1 MKKERKDESFLKQ
14 PYYKGGD
21 KALKEFISKHLIY
34 PPHAVALKI
43 DGSVPIRYDIN
54 HKGDVIAVHVISS
67 LHPEFDAEAIRVVKL
82 LKFEVPKTPRNLK
95 VTFHK
100 NIRIHFHYNESPVK
114 TTNILSNSSPDNI
127 QIQYTI
133 IPQKQKEPVIEQKQK
148 ISYSYTVNNG

>member
-21 KALKEFISKHLIY
+21 KALKEFISTHLKY
-34 PPHAVALKI
+34 PQSLIALKI
-43 DGSVPIRYDIN
+43 NGSVPLRYDIN
-54 HKGDVIAVHVISS
+54 HKGDVIAVHIISS
-67 LHPEFDAEAIRVVKL
+67 LHPEFDAEAVRVVKL

-100 NIRIHFHYNESPVK
+100 NIRIHFHFNESPADSAPAPNDS
-114 TTNILSNSSPDNI
+114 TSINL

-133 IPQKQKEPVIEQKQK
+133 IQPAAKATVKPKSQP
-148 ISYSYTVNNG
+148 ISYHYTVNNG